1 MCICVCIYIYI
12 IIYIYILRNM
22 YIHVSCLSGCQEVL
36 TSRDV
41 GQADRATGGVFNLG
55 KPTCRSL
62 RGFVYQ
68 LLAF

>member
-1 MCICVCIYIYI
+1 MCMYIYI
-12 IIYIYILRNM
+12 IIYILRNM

-36 TSRDV
+36 TIRDV

>member
-1 MCICVCIYIYI
+1 
-12 IIYIYILRNM
+12 M

-36 TSRDV
+36 TIRDV

-62 RGFVYQ
+62 RGRGFVYQ